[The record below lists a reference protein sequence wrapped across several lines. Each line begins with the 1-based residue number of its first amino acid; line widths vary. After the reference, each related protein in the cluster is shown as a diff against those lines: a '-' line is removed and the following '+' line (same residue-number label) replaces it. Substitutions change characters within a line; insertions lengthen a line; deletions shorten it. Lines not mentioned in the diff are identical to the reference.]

1 MNALMNFIKDEDGL
15 TVLEYVIGA
24 GLLVTAML
32 VLFAGYGPALQ
43 QKLTDTLAR
52 F

>member
-32 VLFAGYGPALQ
+32 FLFAGYGPALQ